1 MCNVFGHPDS
11 DELRYYL
18 VVVVLALG
26 VGGYLLYRKKRGI
39 EIVDVSA
46 DVDRSFGDEDF
57 KSKPVDV
64 TNDTCND
71 ESFERL
77 RQQEDLEASH
87 DQNSVVDAVKGVFD
101 DVGSLLGSVF
111 GSEAGA
117 GEASAFADNYD
128 AAAVPSESPGS
139 IASLDSDDP
148 YHSAV
153 MNAAVSRHYDAIP
166 SQPEPA
172 EDDDGSSV
180 VQLPQPPALSDYLAG
195 DCQLDTNSDT
205 TSIVTDRAL

>member
-1 MCNVFGHPDS
+1 
-11 DELRYYL
+11 
-18 VVVVLALG
+18 
-26 VGGYLLYRKKRGI
+26 
-39 EIVDVSA
+39 
-46 DVDRSFGDEDF
+46 
-57 KSKPVDV
+57 
-64 TNDTCND
+64 
-71 ESFERL
+71 
-77 RQQEDLEASH
+77 
-87 DQNSVVDAVKGVFD
+87 
-101 DVGSLLGSVF
+101 
-111 GSEAGA
+111 
-117 GEASAFADNYD
+117 
-128 AAAVPSESPGS
+128 VPSESPGS

-153 MNAAVSRHYDAIP
+153 MNAGVSRHYDAIP